1 MSTVSTVSSRAAM
14 AALASP
20 TAGTVVYLTE
30 ADREGLFECLS
41 GSSPALDA
49 LQGLY
54 ITSTTASFYWAR
66 AWDGINGRPEWF
78 GATPNNGGAD
88 CLSALQACFDLC
100 PVTLLGS
107 KDYWISSTWIV
118 DKAYRSIIA
127 EVNSDQYDTGHGTR
141 LICTNASQDV
151 MQIGP
156 STVPAGGIANFTRS
170 MKVSGLAVLHSAG
183 VNPPPAGQETNG
195 VCGFRVQYIIGLEA
209 ENLTAAENIIG
220 FRCYG
225 VVGSHFR
232 SCSAFRSANA
242 INTGNP
248 DLFYGW
254 YLQGSP
260 PVLAGGNASIYFD
273 SCSTTV
279 GGSPALP
286 GGSIGLYATGNFVD
300 TFIRDFESSALRK
313 GIVIDGQDWNGA
325 GQTNQVDFRL
335 ENPVLDTCSQIG
347 IEIVNTNKSCQME
360 IINPYIG
367 LLAGGTAGMR
377 LNQTGGQIRLQG
389 GRMIGSGD
397 APAWFISQTDGVE
410 IDGCAASGFGGNQ
423 ICYVEYSKNF
433 RLLPSINS
441 QYSSASV
448 SALYVRNSSIG
459 YVAPAIKGQNNA
471 FPQGIYLQQTTNSSI
486 VIDPTRIDSACL
498 VGGANAKVIAN
509 GLQLTSPGYYA
520 TTGLSGVAGAGIQL
534 TGITK

>member
-1 MSTVSTVSSRAAM
+1 M
-14 AALASP
+14 AAIASP
-20 TAGTVVYLTE
+20 AAGNTVYLTE
-30 ADREGLFECLS
+30 MGREGLFECFS
-41 GSSPALDA
+41 GSSPAPDT

-54 ITSTTASFYWAR
+54 VPSTTAGFYWAR

-78 GATPNNGGAD
+78 GAIPNNGGVN
-88 CLSALQACFDLC
+88 CLPALQACFDLC

-107 KDYWISSTWIV
+107 QDYWISSTWIIN
-118 DKAYRSIIA
+118 KAYRSVIA

-141 LICTNASQDV
+141 LICTDPSHDV

-156 STVPAGGIANFTRS
+156 TSAPVGGIANFTRS
-170 MKVSGLAVLHSAG
+170 MRVRGLAALHGAG
-183 VNPPPAGQETNG
+183 VNPPAPGQETNG

-254 YLQGSP
+254 YLQGCP
-260 PVLAGGNASIYFD
+260 PVLAGGNASIYLHA
-273 SCSTTV
+273 CSATV

-286 GGSIGLYATGNFVD
+286 GGAIGLYTTGNFVD
-300 TFIRDFESSALRK
+300 TFIRDFETSALRK
-313 GIVIDGQDWNGA
+313 GIVVDGQDWNGT
-325 GQTNQVDFRL
+325 GQTTQVDFRL

-377 LNQTGGQIRLQG
+377 INQTGGQIRVQG

-410 IDGCAASGFGGNQ
+410 VDGCAASGFGGSQ
-423 ICYVEYSKNF
+423 VCYVEYSRNF

-441 QYSSASV
+441 QYASATV
-448 SALYVRNSSIG
+448 SALYIRNSSLG
-459 YVAPAIKGQNNA
+459 YVAPSVKGRGSA
-471 FPQGIYLQQTTNSSI
+471 FPQGIYLQQATNDSI
-486 VIDPTRIDSACL
+486 VLDPTRVDSACL
-498 VGGANAKVIAN
+498 SGGANAKVLVN
-509 GLQLTSPGYYA
+509 GVQLTAPGYY
-520 TTGLSGVAGAGIQL
+520 TTAGLSGIAGAGVQL